1 MNDVPSVD
9 VEAPVD
15 KHGFTMKPAI
25 SDQEVICRCLRNAP
39 AGLDQRQVKRILDS
53 MRCDA

>member
-1 MNDVPSVD
+1 MSA
-9 VEAPVD
+9 EAPVD

-39 AGLDQRQVKRILDS
+39 AGLDQKQVKRILDS